1 MSGLFRRVLRRGLAA
16 RDDDDAYDARPAE
29 AAYRRLLELA
39 QSLRAAAAQLNAA
52 QARVDMRARQG
63 TPGLD
68 DERDEIATEKRALDE
83 AANRIDQDARD
94 LRARLDAAATQR
106 AVSGARARLHE
117 TRAALQG
124 HRTTLAQVVS
134 DAEDEAIRLEARARG
149 LAELYGQ
156 TSGGEPSSP

>member
-1 MSGLFRRVLRRGLAA
+1 VTAFFRRRRAA
-16 RDDDDAYDARPAE
+16 ETDEAYDARPAE
-29 AAYRRLLELA
+29 VAYRRLLELA
-39 QSLRAAAAQLNAA
+39 HQLRASSASLSAAAA
-52 QARVDMRARQG
+52 RVEMRARQG
-63 TPGLD
+63 MPGLD
-68 DERDEIATEKRALDE
+68 DERDEIAAEKRALDE
-83 AANRIDQDARD
+83 AVARIDQDARD

-156 TSGGEPSSP
+156 TSGDEPSSP